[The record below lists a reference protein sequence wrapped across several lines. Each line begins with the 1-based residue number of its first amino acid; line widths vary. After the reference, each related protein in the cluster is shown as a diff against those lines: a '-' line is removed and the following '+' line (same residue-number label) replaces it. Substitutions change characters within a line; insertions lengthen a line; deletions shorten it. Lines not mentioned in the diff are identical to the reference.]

1 MGKISATFIL
11 VLFVV
16 AFLNGYS
23 VEGARRGAK
32 LEKDDNGIYKS
43 KKFGPVFDCILLGKL
58 CLEFPLIFCPKYNFF
73 CLHTMTTAV
82 ADAPKP
88 QNLP

>member
-43 KKFGPVFDCILLGKL
+43 KKFGPVFDCIILG
-58 CLEFPLIFCPKYNFF
+58 N
-73 CLHTMTTAV
+73 
-82 ADAPKP
+82 
-88 QNLP
+88 